1 MWCLSNIAWGIR
13 CTGQEATIKE
23 VPEPSHFLEYL
34 LVSLQRLR
42 NHQRESNRRAE
53 DQSSKNCNSREVA
66 EVSRQ
71 WIKNH
76 EDRLL
81 SWPYPMGRDVIC
93 PYLSISTQFFSLKIV
108 FSLLLELAG
117 AKVWESYY
125 MVSFIS
131 SQNLLSGL
139 SHALILPLLSGD
151 ILNKSH
157 PFPLSQ
163 FLI

>member
-13 CTGQEATIKE
+13 RTGQEATIKE

-66 EVSRQ
+66 EASRQ

-81 SWPYPMGRDVIC
+81 SWSYPMGRDVIC
-93 PYLSISTQFFSLKIV
+93 SYQHWRPSEVCCQRRQLSIKIRLVWKWMASSTSITQEKKKTSFNIYLNNKHWNIPCTFF
-108 FSLLLELAG
+108 FFLA
-117 AKVWESYY
+117 
-125 MVSFIS
+125 
-131 SQNLLSGL
+131 
-139 SHALILPLLSGD
+139 
-151 ILNKSH
+151 KSV
-157 PFPLSQ
+157 
-163 FLI
+163 